1 MRSYKTT
8 VYACYLGS
16 ITQAALINL
25 TPVLFAVLLREYGL
39 SYGALGFLVLTNFVT
54 QVGADVAFSKAV
66 DRHGFRPFVLGAGV
80 LSLVGLS
87 VFAAAP
93 LLFPAHPLVGFF
105 AGTVI
110 FSGAGGLLELLL
122 SPIVDAL
129 PGEEKTRAMAL
140 LHSMYCWGQAA
151 TVLVTTAALAL
162 GVPWQAIVLGWMLL
176 PAADLLLFLRAPLNH
191 KPPEETLPIRGLARQ
206 RVFWLALGAIVF
218 GAAAEVTMAQ
228 YASSFLDLGLGIPK
242 LFGDVAGMCG
252 FALMMGLGRTLLG
265 LWGDR
270 WDLPR
275 VLGASALLAACCYLT
290 AAALPAAAVV
300 ACAATGLFV
309 AGLWPGTLVV
319 ASRKMPLAGASMFA
333 LLSAGGD
340 LGASLGGWIT
350 GVGADAL
357 LAAGFSQHTALRA
370 ALGAAALFPLG
381 AWLFYRRLRKQDQ

>member
-1 MRSYKTT
+1 MRSYRTT

-16 ITQAALINL
+16 VTQAALINL

-66 DRHGFRPFVLGAGV
+66 DRHGFRPFVLAAGA
-80 LSLVGLS
+80 LSLVGLG

-93 LLFPAHPLVGFF
+93 LLFPAHPLAGFF
-105 AGTVI
+105 VGTVI

-140 LHSMYCWGQAA
+140 LHSMYCWGQAG

-162 GVPWQAIVLGWMLL
+162 G
-176 PAADLLLFLRAPLNH
+176 
-191 KPPEETLPIRGLARQ
+191 
-206 RVFWLALGAIVF
+206 AIVF
-218 GAAAEVTMAQ
+218 EAAAEVTMAQ

-275 VLGASALLAACCYLT
+275 VLGTSALLAAGCYL
-290 AAALPAAAVV
+290 AAAAFPSAAVV

-340 LGASLGGWIT
+340 LGASLGGWLT

-357 LAAGFSQHTALRA
+357 LAAGFSQQTALRA
-370 ALGAAALFPLG
+370 AVGAAALFPLG
-381 AWLFYRRLRKQDQ
+381 AWLFYRRLRKQKQ

>member
-1 MRSYKTT
+1 M
-8 VYACYLGS
+8 
-16 ITQAALINL
+16 
-25 TPVLFAVLLREYGL
+25 
-39 SYGALGFLVLTNFVT
+39 
-54 QVGADVAFSKAV
+54 
-66 DRHGFRPFVLGAGV
+66 
-80 LSLVGLS
+80 
-87 VFAAAP
+87 
-93 LLFPAHPLVGFF
+93 
-105 AGTVI
+105 I

-140 LHSMYCWGQAA
+140 LHSMYCWGQAGV
-151 TVLVTTAALAL
+151 VLVTTAALAL
-162 GVPWQAIVLGWMLL
+162 GAPWQAIVLGWMLL
-176 PAADLLLFLRAPLNH
+176 PAADLALFWRAPLNH
-191 KPPEETLPIRGLARQ
+191 KSPEETLPIRGLARQ
-206 RVFWLALGAIVF
+206 RVFWLALGAIIC

-252 FALMMGLGRTLLG
+252 FALLMGIGRTLLG

-275 VLGASALLAACCYLT
+275 VLGASALLAAGCYLT
-290 AAALPAAAVV
+290 AAALPAVAVV

-340 LGASLGGWIT
+340 LGASLGGWLT
-350 GVGADAL
+350 GLGADGL
-357 LAAGFSQHTALRA
+357 LALGASQQTALRV
-370 ALGAAALFPLG
+370 ALGAAALFPLA
-381 AWLFYRRLRKQDQ
+381 AWLFYRRLRTTTE

>member
-1 MRSYKTT
+1 M
-8 VYACYLGS
+8 
-16 ITQAALINL
+16 
-25 TPVLFAVLLREYGL
+25 
-39 SYGALGFLVLTNFVT
+39 
-54 QVGADVAFSKAV
+54 
-66 DRHGFRPFVLGAGV
+66 
-80 LSLVGLS
+80 
-87 VFAAAP
+87 
-93 LLFPAHPLVGFF
+93 
-105 AGTVI
+105 I

-140 LHSMYCWGQAA
+140 LHSMYCWGQAG

-176 PAADLLLFLRAPLNH
+176 PAANLLLFLRAPLNH

-206 RVFWLALGAIVF
+206 KIFWLALGAIVF

-275 VLGASALLAACCYLT
+275 VLGASALLAAGCYLA

-300 ACAATGLFV
+300 ACAAAVAGHAGGGIPENAAGWGLHVRAAQRRGRFGRFAGRLAHRRWGGCPAGGGLF
-309 AGLWPGTLVV
+309 P
-319 ASRKMPLAGASMFA
+319 
-333 LLSAGGD
+333 
-340 LGASLGGWIT
+340 
-350 GVGADAL
+350 ADR
-357 LAAGFSQHTALRA
+357 AAGRGGHGSAVPAGSVAVLPALAQAGTINKRNTPSGRGPEGSRCPGV
-370 ALGAAALFPLG
+370 LTCRGKG
-381 AWLFYRRLRKQDQ
+381 V

>member
-66 DRHGFRPFVLGAGV
+66 DRHGFRPFVLAAGA
-80 LSLVGLS
+80 LSLVGLG

-140 LHSMYCWGQAA
+140 LHSMYCWGQAG

-206 RVFWLALGAIVF
+206 KIFWLALGAIVF

-242 LFGDVAGMCG
+242 RSTRNA
-252 FALMMGLGRTLLG
+252 
-265 LWGDR
+265 
-270 WDLPR
+270 
-275 VLGASALLAACCYLT
+275 
-290 AAALPAAAVV
+290 PA
-300 ACAATGLFV
+300 T
-309 AGLWPGTLVV
+309 
-319 ASRKMPLAGASMFA
+319 LAGTSPKRISAICSTSARSSAS
-333 LLSAGGD
+333 
-340 LGASLGGWIT
+340 GWSRCTIFT
-350 GVGADAL
+350 T
-357 LAAGFSQHTALRA
+357 SST
-370 ALGAAALFPLG
+370 
-381 AWLFYRRLRKQDQ
+381 